1 MKKTT
6 ISVAI
11 AGLALWAMLFS
22 GTAVAVEPVEIYT
35 STSETHDCTTG
46 ACRYYPTAKVAV
58 SVSNNSDVKVDVV
71 ESTGSKNLDKRVQR
85 LVAGAIDPSISK
97 GESYSDVPVK
107 VTYVGL
113 GGCIQQG
120 GRNSIVDPAVLC
132 SPVGRVTFG
141 PGQGD

>member
-11 AGLALWAMLFS
+11 A
-22 GTAVAVEPVEIYT
+22 
-35 STSETHDCTTG
+35 
-46 ACRYYPTAKVAV
+46 
-58 SVSNNSDVKVDVV
+58 
-71 ESTGSKNLDKRVQR
+71 
-85 LVAGAIDPSISK
+85 
-97 GESYSDVPVK
+97 
-107 VTYVGL
+107 GL

-141 PGQGD
+141 PGRGD